1 MTPNPML
8 IMITAI
14 YDTSYVPTVMSKRQC
29 SLIDGRGPAYA
40 SKLRSSD
47 IIFLSGKVKVHTKRK
62 ESRCVTQ
69 VHRIEDVEE
78 KPFQRQECYLKV
90 NVA

>member
-1 MTPNPML
+1 ML

-47 IIFLSGKVKVHTKRK
+47 IIFLSGKVQVHTRRK
-62 ESRCVTQ
+62 EPCVTSTG
-69 VHRIEDVEE
+69 VMKFCWICE
-78 KPFQRQECYLKV
+78 KL
-90 NVA
+90 